1 MRRERFG
8 VVIYRIM
15 GQFNP
20 ITRIHSRALPNT
32 LVPGALRALTT
43 ANPHPSLDEARR
55 VVSNVHHDQSQ
66 VSVVGGGGSGH
77 QPAWS
82 GYLGSGL
89 LSAAACGDI
98 FASPSASQV
107 LAAMEAVPSEKG
119 TILLITSYTGDRL
132 HFGLAAEKARAKAA
146 ASGQYSNGKVGIVA
160 ATDDVSIGRSKGV
173 RVGRRGLPGYIFT
186 MKIVCSAA
194 AENWLFDD
202 CVRLAEAVN
211 AQTVSIGSALDHCHD
226 PGRKHQSVAE
236 DTCIIGSGIH
246 NEPGRRM
253 LTPFPPVDELIKECL
268 GLLCDQDDPER
279 GFVKVDSGDE
289 VVMLINNYGGL
300 SILELGALTD
310 KVQNQLAER
319 YSLKPCRTMV
329 GAFETS
335 LNALGFS
342 ISLANLSAAARQC
355 DSTASKLLELL
366 DRPTA
371 AVSWPNITT
380 VAINTASGGKDSTN
394 GMGGKHGHQAKGNEI
409 KSVNHTYLSNG
420 GFPVDAALLERAI
433 RSACDAAIL
442 AEPDLTRWDMV
453 MGDGDC
459 GEAVKDLCES
469 VLCLVDSAAA
479 SQGSLLDFLGILM
492 ETVDKMGGILG
503 AIFGIF
509 LSAFYSALAQHVSRS
524 LAPAHEDAHSLSKA
538 VALAVESLQ
547 SHTPAREGDRT
558 VIDVFIPFANAYA
571 QAGNFADAVKV
582 AGDKA
587 LATRLIKPSLGRAS
601 YVGDAATRE
610 LPDPGAWALYEMLWG
625 IAHELGMNVPRVNR
639 ESAGV

>member
-1 MRRERFG
+1 
-8 VVIYRIM
+8 
-15 GQFNP
+15 
-20 ITRIHSRALPNT
+20 
-32 LVPGALRALTT
+32 
-43 ANPHPSLDEARR
+43 
-55 VVSNVHHDQSQ
+55 
-66 VSVVGGGGSGH
+66 
-77 QPAWS
+77 
-82 GYLGSGL
+82 
-89 LSAAACGDI
+89 
-98 FASPSASQV
+98 
-107 LAAMEAVPSEKG
+107 
-119 TILLITSYTGDRL
+119 
-132 HFGLAAEKARAKAA
+132 
-146 ASGQYSNGKVGIVA
+146 
-160 ATDDVSIGRSKGV
+160 
-173 RVGRRGLPGYIFT
+173 
-186 MKIVCSAA
+186 
-194 AENWLFDD
+194 
-202 CVRLAEAVN
+202 
-211 AQTVSIGSALDHCHD
+211 
-226 PGRKHQSVAE
+226 
-236 DTCIIGSGIH
+236 
-246 NEPGRRM
+246 M
-253 LTPFPPVDELIKECL
+253 LTPFPPVDEIIKECL
-268 GLLCDQDDPER
+268 GLLSDQDDPER
-279 GFVKVDSGDE
+279 GFVKVDSSDE

-319 YSLKPCRTMV
+319 V
-329 GAFETS
+329 FH
-335 LNALGFS
+335 
-342 ISLANLSAAARQC
+342 LSGQSVRCCQTV

-433 RSACDAAIL
+433 RSAGDAAIL

-459 GEAVKDLCES
+459 GEAVKDVCES
-469 VLCLVDSAAA
+469 VLCLVDSGAA

-492 ETVDKMGGILG
+492 ETVDKMGGTLG

-509 LSAFYSALAQHVSRS
+509 LSVFYSALAQHVSRS
-524 LAPAHEDAHSLSKA
+524 LAPEDAHSLSKA

-558 VIDVFIPFANAYA
+558 VMDVFIPFANAYA
-571 QAGNFADAVKV
+571 QAGDFADAVKV

-587 LATRLIKPSLGRAS
+587 IATRLIKPSLGRAS

-625 IAHELGMNVPRVNR
+625 IAHGLGMNMPRVNR